1 MLFFVTKKKGIFDI
15 HHENQFIPSIKRNEK
30 RNGLTF
36 EQALNTVLRQ
46 LEVEG
51 CRERTLHDYKLIAN
65 YYMKQSNVIYLED
78 ITEGTIRDWLMSMDV
93 KNSTRLTR
101 LKCFK
106 AFLSRCYDNGW
117 FSTKFW
123 RNIKIRV
130 DEPIKEG
137 ATDKD
142 VDLLLSVLQYDNFLD
157 VRNVCAV
164 LLMYR
169 CGLRIGTIAR
179 MEESCVDFEKMQ
191 LNLDGKILKNHK
203 GLIVP
208 INEQMAYLLKV
219 LIKQNEIIRNEYK
232 ENNNLLFITI
242 KGKATNNSITSNSIQ
257 RQLRKYTLEFG
268 IKNINPHAL
277 RRGFAKNLYNKS
289 NNILLVSKALGHADL
304 SVTTKY
310 LHTDLQDISDE
321 LKDYL

>member
-1 MLFFVTKKKGIFDI
+1 MTKKKGIFDI

-142 VDLLLSVLQYDNFLD
+142 VDMLLSVLQYDNFLD